1 MIPLLSIILSWE
13 DRSVLDLAVF
23 SGGWTLLVTVLPTKG
38 ITSDEV
44 LSSTTTS
51 LYHARSGTSLSLS
64 ALAACFYSAEKV
76 MEKETVTVWLLIKA
90 SNRQAGSGLLLGKIR
105 LSLEAF
111 SPPSGVPALTST
123 SAYQLPW
130 APEEI
135 LNRGEVLKSLDL
147 TPQMLDLASGAY
159 YLLPAPAGRGDWI
172 IIISAN
178 GKFVRC
184 APIEGSD
191 GSNSNSTGSLP
202 GLSPDDRVQAVRL
215 EEPDFLLAVTRNGM
229 LIRMQISS

>member
-1 MIPLLSIILSWE
+1 M
-13 DRSVLDLAVF
+13 LDLAVF

-38 ITSDEV
+38 ITRDEV

-51 LYHARSGTSLSLS
+51 LFHARSGTSLSLS

-90 SNRQAGSGLLLGKIR
+90 RNRQAGSGLLLGKIR

-111 SPPSGVPALTST
+111 SPPNGVTST

-130 APEEI
+130 TPEEI
-135 LNRGEVLKSLDL
+135 LNRGEVLKTLDL

-184 APIEGSD
+184 APSEGSD
-191 GSNSNSTGSLP
+191 GSNSNSTRGSLP

-215 EEPDFLLAVTRNGM
+215 EEPDFLLAITRNGM